1 MIALVSVDIQGIR
14 TIPLFF
20 STANTLPE
28 EKKMTNWQN
37 LYLYF
42 VKSERIIKI
51 KSLVSKICCIFEPSF
66 NTEQL

>member
-1 MIALVSVDIQGIR
+1 MIALVSVDRQGIR

-28 EKKMTNWQN
+28 DKKMTNWQN

-51 KSLVSKICCIFEPSF
+51 K
-66 NTEQL
+66 